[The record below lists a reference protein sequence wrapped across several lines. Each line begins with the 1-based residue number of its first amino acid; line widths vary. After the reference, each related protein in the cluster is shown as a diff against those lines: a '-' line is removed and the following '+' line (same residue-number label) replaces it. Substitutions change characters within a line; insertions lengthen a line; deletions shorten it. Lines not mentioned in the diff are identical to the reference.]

1 MGSEEL
7 GEQKQVNHT
16 PTIALGIAALLLL
29 IVGAMSY
36 RDYVRRSLEKEYA
49 EKEKVMMERA
59 GYVPVGTTNTPYI
72 HQSQLAQQGQTQ
84 AQQPVT
90 PATVPAVTAAQN
102 PVTTGA
108 AATAQ
113 PANTQP
119 AGSNIA
125 AVDPQRFPEQSN
137 LPVPNDPEIQ
147 AMRNSLDEVKKQ
159 AEATANR
166 YGELAGNSA
175 TALQDSASRAGN
187 SASAAI
193 TEELPDFLR
202 NATENPPGG
211 NPEVNERLARLK
223 QQVRV
228 APSLGKIIS
237 YDNSWGIVVF
247 DAGSDNGV
255 KKDERFAVR
264 RGDDILGWVKVDE
277 VEKTQAIARL
287 VTKNRDSD
295 TDLKPEAGDDLIAFE
310 LY

>member
-1 MGSEEL
+1 MMGSEEL

-36 RDYVRRSLEKEYA
+36 KDYVRRSLEKEYA

-72 HQSQLAQQGQTQ
+72 HQSQLT
-84 AQQPVT
+84 QQPVT

-102 PVTTGA
+102 PVTSGA

-125 AVDPQRFPEQSN
+125 AVDPQRIPEQSD

-147 AMRNSLDEVKKQ
+147 AMKNSLDEVKKQ

-175 TALQDSASRAGN
+175 SALQDSASRAGN

-237 YDNSWGIVVF
+237 YDNLWGIVVF

-287 VTKNRDSD
+287 LTKKRDSD
-295 TDLKPEAGDDLIAFE
+295 TDLNPEAGDDLIAFE